1 MDRRRRELTM
11 LLGTGL
17 LSLYGCQGGGPVQ
30 TPDLPV
36 PETQISLPQVLES
49 GAGAVEFVAGQYDL
63 QIDPDLLEA
72 SLTPVRHGV
81 AQPPQAMSYDLDI
94 DKFLTAQNLR
104 IWTIGSAG
112 EDLLLYLEHQHP
124 FPAVQL
130 DQPASGV
137 NRADL
142 GYTAR
147 LFVLTGG
154 NALQFFD
161 TLTYLDPD
169 TVSNADGYARLPAG
183 FIANPGVQFCNV
195 FPYITMVNEMLDN
208 RSVSNGGSPTGSY
221 NPAAGGWQRSNVGD
235 GTNWTGYD
243 FLHGGQAAYPYL
255 RFYRRAIE
263 RQQPLR
269 LAVVIK
275 YTDPRGSGGKANRL
289 PSETT
294 NVLEF
299 AYRLPYAALDISH
312 VDAGIQAD
320 IAASVGATCTIDPI
334 SVRDWDMAA
343 TATTGYRLGDLTDV
357 SLIQEGASGAPVGFV
372 HVPSL
377 HSTPLPLTLA
387 NPGATGLPGDEAEFS
402 VTLTNDLNPAP
413 GYYYGA
419 VRFTDPEAADPN
431 RPFYSIMVNPADLT
445 PLQFGG
451 LERVTY
457 QVMRVKVGENFDP
470 PVITQ
475 VTPRGDVGHSLDQ
488 VTFRVFTTPPAFSYQ
503 WHFPH
508 GGAETASEITGI
520 PEVTVRLGREG
531 TYIGYVEAQNGGGTS
546 ALFPFSFRV
555 SRPGVLDAT
564 EVIVDPAI
572 NARELSVTQAGVRAH
587 VAVID
592 WDSNALI
599 YYRATRN
606 IPASP
611 ADWVKCVVDP
621 STAAELPEITLLN
634 DRPVILY
641 RRTIG
646 PVRIAIANSATPA
659 SAADFTFYSFGSE
672 VAQHSNIVVRGNRLM
687 FAYKNPMM
695 GDRLEIA
702 RATAATPGPGD
713 WLYYRPGFTDLEVK
727 NESKMFFADSPY
739 GNLSLF
745 LRTPAQHLWYLATG
759 EVSPRE
765 SGHWFNYPIRL
776 GDEPLE
782 LIDYWFD
789 PQTNQPTLTVHN
801 TIYGTVHALTAPVQ
815 PYPSNPS
822 GWVQKPLLGNY
833 SVSGVA
839 MSRRIGSRIVMHYD
853 WNSDFTQP
861 AVDLALDDEIISDT
875 DWYSKTLSSD
885 LGLWDAYAVRT
896 LTPASEPRLM
906 SLVAAGPSGF
916 RQYVLERD
924 WY

>member
-1 MDRRRRELTM
+1 MDRRRRVLPM

-36 PETQISLPQVLES
+36 SETQISLPQVLDS

-312 VDAGIQAD
+312 VDAGTEVG
-320 IAASVGATCTIDPI
+320 IAATVGATSLVEPI

-343 TATTGYRLGDLTDV
+343 TETSGYRLGDLTNV
-357 SLIQEGASGAPVGFV
+357 SLVQEGASGAPVGEL
-372 HVPSL
+372 HVPKL
-377 HSTPLPLTLA
+377 HNAPVPLTLA